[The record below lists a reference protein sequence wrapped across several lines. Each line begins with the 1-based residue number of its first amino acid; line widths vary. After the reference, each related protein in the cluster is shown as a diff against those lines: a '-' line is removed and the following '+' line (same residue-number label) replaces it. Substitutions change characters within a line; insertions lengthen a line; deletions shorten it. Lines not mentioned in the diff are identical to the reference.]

1 MKKRMKTEIEGNW
14 EGHDDF
20 KKKEC
25 PNICSIISIK
35 WENHKGGGGGDKQD
49 NCVWC
54 ECVFRTEVLVFFK
67 KFMSSCFFFLI
78 CLFACFCLFVCL
90 FCQWRSE
97 QDELVHCQAADSW
110 VRLQASTLLQ
120 NLISLFIFLLLFNL
134 FWFLIWVA
142 ILSSWWVEFHP
153 ADRAAVKTLLL
164 VCKAEAIANGG
175 GKLLRQ
181 APEVVSVCGE
191 AIQVSFL

>member
-1 MKKRMKTEIEGNW
+1 MKTEIEGNW
-14 EGHDDF
+14 EGHDD

-67 KFMSSCFFFLI
+67 KFVSVFVLFFLPVAI
-78 CLFACFCLFVCL
+78 RTRWTGPLPSCRFKG
-90 FCQWRSE
+90 E
-97 QDELVHCQAADSW
+97 AAGFHSPPKPH
-110 VRLQASTLLQ
+110 
-120 NLISLFIFLLLFNL
+120 ISFIFLFLFDL

-164 VCKAEAIANGG
+164 VCKAEAIANR
-175 GKLLRQ
+175 GKVLRQ
-181 APEVVSVCGE
+181 APEVISVCGE
-191 AIQVSFL
+191 AIQV